1 MATGW
6 HGLDA
11 VIPLGRLMGE
21 RPAAVADLVS
31 REERELAEMR
41 CQRLASIDGV
51 QSQNRNLMTSN
62 AVPLCFQP
70 EPRKLVIGDAVLT
83 PNANLDMRRFRV
95 QIQGAAIQHTWQINR
110 LEFKLPQMEL
120 ESTANSRR
128 IWTREL
134 LTMPPCE
141 LGRESLLDNRVM
153 PNDRQVWEERCL
165 LPRTDFQPSTA
176 RLPRLDTEFMPTAPA
191 VCVKQIRMPENGY
204 RAPQLIGHRVKVRF
218 DLPALR
224 Y

>member
-11 VIPLGRLMGE
+11 VIPLGRLMAE
-21 RPAAVADLVS
+21 RPAVVAELVS
-31 REERELAEMR
+31 REERELVEMQ

-51 QSQNRNLMTSN
+51 RFRDGNLMASN

-83 PNANLDMRRFRV
+83 PNAHLDMRRFGVR
-95 QIQGAAIQHTWQINR
+95 IRGAAMQHTWQINR
-110 LEFKLPQMEL
+110 IEFKLPQMEL
-120 ESTANSRR
+120 ESTANARR

-134 LTMPPCE
+134 LTMPRCE
-141 LGRESLLDNRVM
+141 LRRQSLFDTRAM
-153 PNDRQVWEERCL
+153 PQDRQLWEERCL
-165 LPRTDFQPSTA
+165 LPRTDFQPSAA

-191 VCVKQIRMPENGY
+191 VSVEQIRMPENGY